1 MCGIIGY
8 TGKKEASDIII
19 KGLKGLEYRG
29 YDSSGIAIYQQN
41 SIKAIKK
48 EGRITFLEQELK
60 NNPLYGNTA
69 IGHTRW
75 ATHGKPSDDNA
86 HPFTSASNKFAVVH
100 NGIIEN
106 YLEIKEY
113 LQARNFHFFSQTDSE
128 VVAHLI
134 EFLYAGDVIEAILQA
149 VRRLKGSFALGI
161 ISSVSPGIIYAVK
174 KDNPLIIGKGD
185 EENFISSDVTSLQK
199 FTKQVI
205 VLDNYQLAK
214 ISCHNIELFDFDGKP
229 QEINVVDVAQ
239 EIVDSKNEYESF
251 MEKEIKEIPE
261 ALKRAVERYVS
272 PFKDKQYW
280 QNINRIYI
288 IGCGTALHAGMV
300 GRRILKQL
308 MPELNIFAEMAS
320 EFRYDDF
327 HIDQNTLT
335 IAISQSGETADTLSC
350 IRMVKERG
358 GKVLSLCNVAISS
371 IVFESDY
378 SLLTNAGPEI
388 AVASTK
394 AYNCQLAVMTMF
406 AMDLALL
413 KGKMSKDEFLTI
425 KKEMLNLSAVALKT
439 LELNEFINDFSRWN
453 YTRKSVF
460 YLGRGLDYYVAM
472 EGSLKLKEISYIQS
486 EAYAAGELKHGT
498 LALIEEGV
506 LVMAIVTQKALLE
519 KMYSSLSEVKSRGA
533 TIITI
538 TPYTDNNAI
547 TDISDYIIP
556 IPEIREM
563 LYPIISVIPMQLFS
577 YYIARAKGCDID
589 KPRNL
594 AKSVTVE

>member
-8 TGKKEASDIII
+8 TGNKDASDIII

-29 YDSSGIAIYQQN
+29 YDSSGIAIYDKED
-41 SIKAIKK
+41 ILAIKK
-48 EGRITFLEQELK
+48 EGRIAFLEKELK
-60 NNPLYGNTA
+60 KRQLKGKTA

-75 ATHGKPSDDNA
+75 ATHGKPSDENA
-86 HPFTSASNKFAVVH
+86 HPFTSAGNKFAVVH

-106 YLEIKEY
+106 YLEVKEY

-128 VVAHLI
+128 VVAHLV
-134 EFLYAGDVIEAILQA
+134 EFLYAGNVKEAILQA
-149 VRRLKGSFALGI
+149 VKRLKGSFALGI
-161 ISSVSPGIIYAVK
+161 ISSLEPGVIYAVK
-174 KDNPLIIGKGD
+174 KDNPLIVGKGK
-185 EENFISSDVTSLQK
+185 EENYISSDVTSLQK
-199 FTKQVI
+199 FTKR
-205 VLDNYQLAK
+205 VLVLENYQLAK
-214 ISCHNIELFDFDGKP
+214 VTRDTIELYDFDGKE
-229 QEINVVDVAQ
+229 QEIKLVDVEQ
-239 EIVDSKNEYESF
+239 EIVDSENEYESY
-251 MEKEIKEIPE
+251 MEKEIREIPD
-261 ALKRAVERYVS
+261 ALKRAVSGYKS
-272 PFKDKQYW
+272 PFKDSDYW
-280 QNINRIYI
+280 KNINRIYV

-308 MPELNIFAEMAS
+308 MPEINVFAEMAS

-327 HIDQNTLT
+327 HIDERTLT

-350 IRMVKERG
+350 IRMVRERG
-358 GKVLSLCNVAISS
+358 GKVLSICNVPISS
-371 IVFESDY
+371 IVYESDF
-378 SLLTNAGPEI
+378 SLLINAGPEV

-394 AYNCQLAVMTMF
+394 AYNCQLAIITMF
-406 AMDLALL
+406 ALDLAVL
-413 KGKMSKDEFLTI
+413 KGKMREQEFTQI
-425 KKEMLNLSAVALKT
+425 TAEMLNLSDIAHKT
-439 LELNEFINDFSRWN
+439 LELSEFINEFSSWN

-498 LALIEEGV
+498 LALIEKGV
-506 LVMAIVTQKALLE
+506 LVMAIVTQKSLIE
-519 KMYSSLSEVKSRGA
+519 KMHSSLNEVKSRGA

-538 TPYTDNNAI
+538 TPYADNPSI
-547 TDISDYIIP
+547 TDISDFIIP
-556 IPEIREM
+556 IPEVREI
-563 LYPIISVIPMQLFS
+563 LYPVISVIPMQMFS